1 MFVPAQRCKVLI
13 VVFDIPQLNEEV
25 VRARY
30 YQILLDTPTT
40 SEDKAKRTEVL
51 AFGIILAIGN
61 ALRMTFES
69 TLHLSGLPVP
79 HLHRAVIAC

>member
-13 VVFDIPQLNEEV
+13 VVFNIPQLDEEV

-30 YQILLDTPTT
+30 YQISQDTPATRAIR
-40 SEDKAKRTEVL
+40 AKRTEVF
-51 AFGIILAIGN
+51 AFRIILAIGN
-61 ALRMTFES
+61 ALRMAFES